1 MKGHGL
7 SALALGVFLS
17 GGSLA
22 GGADAPTS
30 WLGQRVDVAQTT
42 FCRAQG
48 CELVEVRNN
57 DSNTP
62 GWHDGSHRTYRLAG
76 GEHLEVAVRPEGWI
90 SNAFL
95 FKPQAPLGTG
105 LTLRERRLAAE
116 FLKLA
121 TGRRF
126 TPQAVAS
133 CVTDGLTAQKRNP
146 DVYGPD
152 QPLSRWTTP
161 AGLPYKARC
170 GVAGAGPL
178 GVWAGWRQQ

>member
-1 MKGHGL
+1 MKRRGL
-7 SALALGVFLS
+7 LGLALGAFLS
-17 GGSLA
+17 AGALA

-30 WLGQRVDVAQTT
+30 WLGQRVNVAQTA

-48 CELVEVRNN
+48 CGLVEVRNN
-57 DSNTP
+57 GSNTP

-90 SNAFL
+90 SSAFL
-95 FKPQAPLGTG
+95 FKPQVPLGTG

-116 FLKLA
+116 FLTLA

-126 TPQAVAS
+126 TPQAVAA
-133 CVTDGLTAQKRNP
+133 CVAAGLDAQKRNP

-152 QPLSRWTTP
+152 QPLSQWITP
-161 AGLPYKARC
+161 AGLPHKARC

-178 GVWAGWRQQ
+178 GVWAGWMQQ